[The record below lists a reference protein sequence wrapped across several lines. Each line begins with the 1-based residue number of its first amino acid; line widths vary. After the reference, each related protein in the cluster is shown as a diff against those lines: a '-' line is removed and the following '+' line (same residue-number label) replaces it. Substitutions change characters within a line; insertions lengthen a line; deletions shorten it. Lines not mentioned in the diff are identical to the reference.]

1 MVRSSIS
8 IAANG
13 SRLCEAVDFEK
24 TNVQFKTKDKMKT
37 ESTEL
42 AQNPPFC
49 KTDVSGSFL
58 LEIAEKYLSENN
70 IVKPHLQ
77 CERVSQ
83 GLSLRLKE
91 MGIENR
97 IRVAEI
103 DISKYDGKL
112 NYDTLEHHFI
122 MVGRKVLDATAGQFK
137 GMSKVYYGSLPMWYN
152 CH

>member
-1 MVRSSIS
+1 MF
-8 IAANG
+8 N
-13 SRLCEAVDFEK
+13 K
-24 TNVQFKTKDKMKT
+24 
-37 ESTEL
+37 
-42 AQNPPFC
+42 AQMPQSYPVN
-49 KTDVSGSFL
+49 VSGSYL

-70 IVKPHLQ
+70 VVKPHLQ

-103 DISKYDGKL
+103 DISKYDGQL
-112 NYDTLEHHFI
+112 EYATLEHHFI
-122 MVGRKVLDATAGQFK
+122 MIGRKVLDATASQFI
-137 GMSKVYYGSLPMWYN
+137 GMPKVYYGSLPMWYN